1 MSLKFQSRGA
11 ASPGTKAGLV
21 KSKMT
26 GNAKFVFPADLIHMV
41 YPFYNSD
48 EERVTISGNISL
60 DTRPGYSGG
69 NNG

>member
-1 MSLKFQSRGA
+1 MVACPAPDPIKMLLFPSSLH
-11 ASPGTKAGLV
+11 
-21 KSKMT
+21 
-26 GNAKFVFPADLIHMV
+26 HMV